1 MARLSMLLSAL
12 AATSGVTNATFVKN
26 NATDTCKEI
35 DGSISKASDVVFPC
49 MSQLCCDRC
58 RG

>member
-12 AATSGVTNATFVKN
+12 TLGVSVVNATFLKN

-35 DGSISKASDVVFPC
+35 SGSISKASDVIFP
-49 MSQLCCDRC
+49 SKVQLLL
-58 RG
+58 